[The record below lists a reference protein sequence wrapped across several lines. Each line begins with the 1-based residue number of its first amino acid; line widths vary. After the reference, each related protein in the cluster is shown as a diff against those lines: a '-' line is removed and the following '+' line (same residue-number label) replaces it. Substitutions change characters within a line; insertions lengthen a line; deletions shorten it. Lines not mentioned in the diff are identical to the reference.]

1 MAAGISVCWLGHEAS
16 SISKHMRTLPTF
28 GCAAQYNGNFWSQK
42 IVSIKWIL
50 HILYDLN
57 LGVISV
63 DESRYNG
70 NSGGCGGCGEREEL
84 EIRAKLFLQD
94 FDSDSAAD
102 SIEAVLRHIG
112 TTHLDS
118 LHVAVPAVASGTI
131 GISAGTKGRG
141 DDYWRRLKQF
151 KDLWGTMESIAM
163 KGKISSI
170 GLGNVDAETLKLI
183 YEGADKVKPG
193 SVLVN
198 LRSCCV
204 VPEDM
209 AECARANGLRLLT
222 HSDPEVM
229 LDEAALERGV
239 GGEEKLGPDCVIRYQ
254 IMDKERGVLKDKRY
268 IVRLK
273 RKL

>member
-1 MAAGISVCWLGHEAS
+1 MVPRKRQVEVML
-16 SISKHMRTLPTF
+16 
-28 GCAAQYNGNFWSQK
+28 NF
-42 IVSIKWIL
+42 
-50 HILYDLN
+50 N
-57 LGVISV
+57 LGLISV

-70 NSGGCGGCGEREEL
+70 NSGGYGGCGKREEL

-118 LHVAVPAVASGTI
+118 LHVAVPAVASGAI
-131 GISAGTKGRG
+131 GISSGMKERD
-141 DDYWRRLKQF
+141 DDYWGRLAQF
-151 KDLWGTMESIAM
+151 KDLWGTVESIAN
-163 KGKISSI
+163 KGKITSI
-170 GLGNVDAETLKLI
+170 GLCNVNTETLKLI

-193 SVLVN
+193 SILVN

-209 AECARANGLRLLT
+209 TEFARANGLRLLT

-229 LDEAALERGV
+229 LDEAALEREA
-239 GGEEKLGPDCVIRYQ
+239 GGEEKLGPDFIIRYQ